1 MQDLDSTHNQLAALE
16 TLYLARAEAQ
26 EMLDRCDRFMAA
38 CQTREPADPADLTR
52 AVTLRAESLAI
63 LRDAREPMEL
73 AVIHGE
79 PRLGLVCGIG

>member
-1 MQDLDSTHNQLAALE
+1 MQDLDSTHNQLGALE
-16 TLYLARAEAQ
+16 ALYLARAEAQ

-73 AVIHGE
+73 TTIDGQ
-79 PRLGLVCGIG
+79 PCLGLVCGIG